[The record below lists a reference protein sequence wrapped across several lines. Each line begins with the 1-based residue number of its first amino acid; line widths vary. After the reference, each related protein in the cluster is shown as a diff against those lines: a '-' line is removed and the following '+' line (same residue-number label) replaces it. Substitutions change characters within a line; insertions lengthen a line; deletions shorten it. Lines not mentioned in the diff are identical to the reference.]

1 MIGWHSHLR
10 GFEQMNV
17 AENVG
22 KQAAVNPSLVIGLTF
37 VATLG
42 GLLFGYDTAVIS
54 GAVSSIDAYF
64 IDPLGWSE
72 TARSSLSGWTI
83 SSAIFGCIIG
93 AAVAG
98 WISTALGRRGG
109 LMVAGLMFLLGSIG
123 SAWPEFGFGAVGQM
137 GPGALIPFIVYRILG
152 GIGVGIASMLSP
164 LYIAEISPSA
174 IRGRLVSFNQ
184 LAIVGGILLVYV
196 VNWFVA
202 SQGDDAWVKSTG
214 WRYMLASEAIPSGIL
229 LILLMFVPDTPRWL
243 VLRGRSAEALDQL
256 RRMMRESDARAI
268 LADIERSLAVRSGK
282 MLSFGLPVVVIG
294 VLISVFQQFVGINA
308 VLYYAPLM
316 FQNMGASTDTALL
329 QTAVV
334 GGANVIFTVVAIV
347 TVDKWG
353 RKPLLV
359 TGAVIMAVAM
369 IALGC
374 LFNAKVVGLGALIAV
389 VVYIAGFAL
398 SWGPVAWVMLS
409 EMFPNAIK
417 GKAMAFAVAAQWI
430 ANLLVSVSFKV
441 LDGNSVLNAM
451 FNHGFAYW
459 IYGGMSVLA
468 AVFVIRYV
476 PETKGRSLEA
486 IQEMWGKPEAAG
498 AAIASHG
505 ES

>member
-1 MIGWHSHLR
+1 
-10 GFEQMNV
+10 
-17 AENVG
+17 
-22 KQAAVNPSLVIGLTF
+22 
-37 VATLG
+37 
-42 GLLFGYDTAVIS
+42 
-54 GAVSSIDAYF
+54 
-64 IDPLGWSE
+64 
-72 TARSSLSGWTI
+72 
-83 SSAIFGCIIG
+83 
-93 AAVAG
+93 
-98 WISTALGRRGG
+98 
-109 LMVAGLMFLLGSIG
+109 
-123 SAWPEFGFGAVGQM
+123 
-137 GPGALIPFIVYRILG
+137 
-152 GIGVGIASMLSP
+152 MLSP

-184 LAIVGGILLVYV
+184 LAIVGGILLVYF

-214 WRYMLASEAIPSGIL
+214 WRYMLASEAIPSAIL

-243 VLRGRSAEALDQL
+243 VLRGRSPEALTQL
-256 RRMMRESDARAI
+256 RRLMSERDAREI
-268 LADIERSLAVRSGK
+268 LADIERTMVRTSHK
-282 MLSFGLPVVVIG
+282 LLTFGLPVILIG
-294 VLISVFQQFVGINA
+294 IMISVFQQFVGINA

-329 QTAVV
+329 QTVVV
-334 GGANVIFTVVAIV
+334 GGANVIFTVIAIV

-359 TGAVIMAVAM
+359 TGAIIMAVAM

-374 LFNAKVVGLGALIAV
+374 LFNAKIVGLAALVAV

-417 GKAMAFAVAAQWI
+417 GKAMGIAVAAQWI
-430 ANLLVSVSFKV
+430 ANLLVSASFKV
-441 LDGNSVLNAM
+441 LDGNSVLNAL

-468 AVFVIRYV
+468 ALFVLRYV

-486 IQEMWGKPEAAG
+486 IQDLWGKPATAG
-498 AAIASHG
+498 ATVAPSHPH
-505 ES
+505 S

>member
-1 MIGWHSHLR
+1 
-10 GFEQMNV
+10 MNV
-17 AENVG
+17 EKSGTERGAPAAE
-22 KQAAVNPSLVIGLTF
+22 VNTSLVIGLTF

-54 GAVSSIDAYF
+54 GAVTSIDAYF
-64 IDPLGWSE
+64 IDPLGLSE

-83 SSAIFGCIIG
+83 SSALLGCIIG
-93 AAVAG
+93 AMVAG
-98 WISTALGRRGG
+98 WVSTALGRRGG
-109 LMVAGLMFLLGSIG
+109 LMVAGLMFLLGSVG
-123 SAWPEFGFGAVGQM
+123 SAWPEFGFGPIGHM
-137 GPGALIPFIVYRILG
+137 GPDALRPFIAYRILG
-152 GIGVGIASMLSP
+152 GVGVGIASMLSP

-184 LAIVGGILLVYV
+184 LAIVGGILLVYF

-214 WRYMLASEAIPSGIL
+214 WRYMLASEAIPSAIL

-243 VLRGRSAEALDQL
+243 VLRGRSPEALTQL
-256 RRMMRESDARAI
+256 RRLMSERDAREI
-268 LADIERSLAVRSGK
+268 LADIERTMVRTSHK
-282 MLSFGLPVVVIG
+282 LLTFGLPVILIG
-294 VLISVFQQFVGINA
+294 IMISVFQQFVGINA

-329 QTAVV
+329 QTVVV
-334 GGANVIFTVVAIV
+334 GGANVIFTVIAIV

-359 TGAVIMAVAM
+359 TGAIIMAVAM

-374 LFNAKVVGLGALIAV
+374 LFNAKIVGLAALVAV

-417 GKAMAFAVAAQWI
+417 GKAMGIAVAAQWI
-430 ANLLVSVSFKV
+430 ANLLVSASFKV
-441 LDGNSVLNAM
+441 LDGNSVLNAL

-468 AVFVIRYV
+468 ALFVLRYV

-486 IQEMWGKPEAAG
+486 IQDLWGKPATAG
-498 AAIASHG
+498 ATVAPSHPH
-505 ES
+505 S

>member
-1 MIGWHSHLR
+1 
-10 GFEQMNV
+10 
-17 AENVG
+17 
-22 KQAAVNPSLVIGLTF
+22 
-37 VATLG
+37 
-42 GLLFGYDTAVIS
+42 
-54 GAVSSIDAYF
+54 
-64 IDPLGWSE
+64 
-72 TARSSLSGWTI
+72 
-83 SSAIFGCIIG
+83 
-93 AAVAG
+93 
-98 WISTALGRRGG
+98 
-109 LMVAGLMFLLGSIG
+109 
-123 SAWPEFGFGAVGQM
+123 
-137 GPGALIPFIVYRILG
+137 
-152 GIGVGIASMLSP
+152 
-164 LYIAEISPSA
+164 
-174 IRGRLVSFNQ
+174 
-184 LAIVGGILLVYV
+184 
-196 VNWFVA
+196 
-202 SQGDDAWVKSTG
+202 VKSTG
-214 WRYMLASEAIPSGIL
+214 WRYMLASEAIPSAIL

-243 VLRGRSAEALDQL
+243 VLRGRSTEALAQL
-256 RRMMRESDARAI
+256 RRVMGESEARGI
-268 LADIERSLAVRSGK
+268 LCDIEKSLVVKSGA
-282 MLSFGLPVVVIG
+282 MLSFGLPVIVIG

-316 FQNMGASTDTALL
+316 FSNMGASTDTAFL
-329 QTAVV
+329 QTVIV

-417 GKAMAFAVAAQWI
+417 GKAMGLAVAAQWI

-441 LDGNSVLNAM
+441 LDGSSALNAM

-459 IYGGMSVLA
+459 IYGGMSILA
-468 AVFVIRYV
+468 ALFVIRYV

-486 IQEMWGKPEAAG
+486 IQEMWSKPEAT
-498 AAIASHG
+498 AATVASQPHT
-505 ES
+505 

>member
-1 MIGWHSHLR
+1 
-10 GFEQMNV
+10 MNV
-17 AENVG
+17 G
-22 KQAAVNPSLVIGLTF
+22 RDTGVNTSLMIGLTF

-64 IDPLGWSE
+64 IDPLKLPE
-72 TARSSLSGWTI
+72 LARGSLSAWTI
-83 SSAIFGCIIG
+83 NSALLGCILG
-93 AAVAG
+93 ALVAG
-98 WISTALGRRGG
+98 WISTVMGRKGG
-109 LMVAGLMFLLGSIG
+109 LMLAGLLFLLGSLG
-123 SAWPEFGFGAVGQM
+123 SAWPELGFGQIGQM
-137 GPGALIPFIVYRILG
+137 GPKALNQFVIYRVLG
-152 GIGVGIASMLSP
+152 GVGVGVASMLSP

-184 LAIVGGILLVYV
+184 LAIVGGILLVYF
-196 VNWFVA
+196 VNYFVA
-202 SQGDDAWVKSTG
+202 AQGDDAWIKATG
-214 WRYMLASEAIPSGIL
+214 WRYMLASEAIPAAIL
-229 LILLMFVPDTPRWL
+229 IVLLLFVPDTPRWL
-243 VLRGRSAEALDQL
+243 VLRGRSNEALDGL
-256 RRMMRESDARAI
+256 RKVMGESDARGI
-268 LADIERSLAVRSGK
+268 LSEIQASLAEKSGK
-282 MLSFGLPVVVIG
+282 LLSFGLPVIVIG
-294 VLISVFQQFVGINA
+294 VLISAFQQLVGINA

-316 FQNMGASTDTALL
+316 FSNMGASTDTALL
-329 QTAVV
+329 QTVVV

-374 LFNAKVVGLGALIAV
+374 LFNAHVVGMAALVAV

-417 GKAMAFAVAAQWI
+417 GKAMGLAVAAQWI
-430 ANLLVSVSFKV
+430 TNWLVSSSFKV
-441 LDGNSVLNAM
+441 IDGNSVLNGM

-459 IYGGMSVLA
+459 IYGGFSVLA
-468 AVFVIRYV
+468 ALFVIRYV

-486 IQEMWGKPEAAG
+486 IQELWSKPEATPATV
-498 AAIASHG
+498 ASHPHP
-505 ES
+505 

>member
-1 MIGWHSHLR
+1 
-10 GFEQMNV
+10 MNTGQNSSQNLGRSG
-17 AENVG
+17 ADG
-22 KQAAVNPSLVIGLTF
+22 GVNTSLVIGLTF

-54 GAVSSIDAYF
+54 GAVGSIDAYF
-64 IDPLGWSE
+64 IEPQHLAE
-72 TARSSLSGWTI
+72 TTRDSLSGWTI

-93 AAVAG
+93 AGVAG

-123 SAWPEFGFGAVGQM
+123 SAWPEFGFGTIGQM
-137 GPGALIPFIVYRILG
+137 GPEALRPFIFYRILG
-152 GIGVGIASMLSP
+152 GVGVGIASMLSP

-184 LAIVGGILLVYV
+184 LAIVGGILLVYF
-196 VNWFVA
+196 VNYFVA
-202 SQGDDAWVKSTG
+202 LQGDDAWVKSTG
-214 WRYMLASEAIPSGIL
+214 WRYMLASEAIPSAIL

-243 VLRGRSAEALDQL
+243 VLRGRSAEALTQL
-256 RRMMRESDARAI
+256 RRVMGEIDAREI
-268 LADIERSLAVRSGK
+268 LADIEHSLIAGSGK
-282 MLSFGLPVVVIG
+282 LLSFGLPVIVIG
-294 VLISVFQQFVGINA
+294 ILISVFQQFVGINA

-316 FQNMGASTDTALL
+316 FQNMGSSTNAALL
-329 QTAVV
+329 QTMIV

-353 RKPLLV
+353 RKPLLI
-359 TGAVIMAVAM
+359 TGAIIMAVAM
-369 IALGC
+369 ISLGC
-374 LFNAKVVGLGALIAV
+374 LFNAKAVGLGLLIAA

-409 EMFPNAIK
+409 EMFPNSIK
-417 GKAMAFAVAAQWI
+417 GKAMGIAVAAQWI

-441 LDGNSVLNAM
+441 LIGNSVLNAM
-451 FNHGFAYW
+451 FNHGFPYW

-468 AVFVIRYV
+468 ALFVWRYV
-476 PETKGRSLEA
+476 PETKGRSLES
-486 IQEMWGKPEAAG
+486 IQDMWGKSQTTG
-498 AAIASHG
+498 AAVAPSHPNT
-505 ES
+505 

>member
-1 MIGWHSHLR
+1 
-10 GFEQMNV
+10 MN
-17 AENVG
+17 AG
-22 KQAAVNPSLVIGLTF
+22 QDAGVNTSLVIGLTF

-54 GAVSSIDAYF
+54 GAVTSIDAYF
-64 IDPLGWSE
+64 IDPLGLSE

-83 SSAIFGCIIG
+83 SSALMGCIIG
-93 AAVAG
+93 AMVAG
-98 WISTALGRRGG
+98 WISTALGRKGG
-109 LMVAGLMFLLGSIG
+109 LVVAGLLFLAGSIG
-123 SAWPEFGFGAVGQM
+123 SAWPEFGFGTIGQM
-137 GPGALIPFIVYRILG
+137 GPEALRPFIVYRILG
-152 GIGVGIASMLSP
+152 GVGVGIASMLSP

-184 LAIVGGILLVYV
+184 LAIVGGILLVYF
-196 VNWFVA
+196 VNYFVA

-243 VLRGRSAEALDQL
+243 VLRGRSAEALAQL
-256 RRMMRESDARAI
+256 RRVMGESEARGI
-268 LADIERSLAVRSGK
+268 LSDIEKSLVVKSGA
-282 MLSFGLPVVVIG
+282 MLSFGLPVIVIG

-316 FQNMGASTDTALL
+316 FSNMGASTDTALL
-329 QTAVV
+329 QTMIV
-334 GGANVIFTVVAIV
+334 GGANVIFTVIAIV

-374 LFNAKVVGLGALIAV
+374 LFNAKAVGLGALVAV

-417 GKAMAFAVAAQWI
+417 GKAMGLAVAAQWI
-430 ANLLVSVSFKV
+430 ANLVVSASFKV
-441 LDGNSVLNAM
+441 LDGSSALNAM

-468 AVFVIRYV
+468 ALFVIRYV

-486 IQEMWGKPEAAG
+486 IQELWSKPDATAATV
-498 AAIASHG
+498 ASHRHT
-505 ES
+505 

>member
-1 MIGWHSHLR
+1 M
-10 GFEQMNV
+10 
-17 AENVG
+17 
-22 KQAAVNPSLVIGLTF
+22 IGLTF

-64 IDPLGWSE
+64 INPLGLPE
-72 TARSSLSGWTI
+72 MARDSLSGWTI
-83 SSAIFGCIIG
+83 GSALLGCILG
-93 AAVAG
+93 AGIAG
-98 WISTALGRRGG
+98 WVSTVMGRKGG
-109 LMVAGLMFLLGSIG
+109 LILAGLLFLLGSLG
-123 SAWPEFGFGAVGQM
+123 SAWPEFGFGTIGQM
-137 GPGALIPFIVYRILG
+137 GPKALNQFVAYRILG
-152 GIGVGIASMLSP
+152 GVGVGVASMLSP

-184 LAIVGGILLVYV
+184 LAIVGGILLVYIVNSV
-196 VNWFVA
+196 VA
-202 SQGDDAWVKSTG
+202 AQGDDAWVKSVG

-229 LILLMFVPDTPRWL
+229 LVLLMFVPDTPRWL
-243 VLRGRSAEALDQL
+243 VLRGRSDEALVQL
-256 RRMMRESDARAI
+256 RRVMGDSDARGI
-268 LADIERSLAVRSGK
+268 LSEIQKSLAEKSGK
-282 MLSFGLPVVVIG
+282 LLSFGLPVLIIG
-294 VLISVFQQFVGINA
+294 ILISVFQQFVGINA

-316 FQNMGASTDTALL
+316 FANMGASTNTAMW
-329 QTAVV
+329 QTVIV

-353 RKPLLV
+353 RKPLLI
-359 TGAVIMAVAM
+359 TGALIMAVAM

-374 LFNAKVVGLGALIAV
+374 LFNARAVGLGALVAV

-417 GKAMAFAVAAQWI
+417 GKAMGIAVAAQWI
-430 ANLLVSVSFKV
+430 ANWVVSTSFKV
-441 LDGNSVLNAM
+441 IDGNSVLNGM

-459 IYGGMSVLA
+459 VYGGFSVLA
-468 AVFVIRYV
+468 ALFVIRYV

-486 IQEMWGKPEAAG
+486 IQELWSKPEATP
-498 AAIASHG
+498 ASVASQPHP
-505 ES
+505 

>member
-1 MIGWHSHLR
+1 
-10 GFEQMNV
+10 MN
-17 AENVG
+17 ASDGRNNG
-22 KQAAVNPSLVIGLTF
+22 AGSAVSSDGEVNKTLIIGLTF

-54 GAVSSIDAYF
+54 GAVTSIDAYF
-64 IDPLGWSE
+64 IDPLGLSE

-83 SSAIFGCIIG
+83 SSALLGCIIG
-93 AAVAG
+93 AMVAG

-109 LMVAGLMFLLGSIG
+109 LIIAGAMFLLGSIG
-123 SAWPEFGFGAVGQM
+123 SAVPEFGFGPIGHM
-137 GPGALIPFIVYRILG
+137 GPDALRPFIFYRILG
-152 GIGVGIASMLSP
+152 GVGVGIASMLSP

-174 IRGRLVSFNQ
+174 VRGRLVSFNQ
-184 LAIVGGILLVYV
+184 LAIVGGILFVYF

-202 SQGDDAWVKSTG
+202 SQGDDVWVKSTG
-214 WRYMLASEAIPSGIL
+214 WRYMLASEAIPAGIF

-243 VLRGRSAEALDQL
+243 VLRGRSAEALTQL
-256 RRMMRESDARAI
+256 RRVMSESDARGI
-268 LADIERSLAVRSGK
+268 LADIERTLVVRSGK
-282 MLSFGLPVVVIG
+282 LFSFGVPVVIVG

-316 FQNMGASTDTALL
+316 FQNMGASTDSALL
-329 QTAVV
+329 QTIFV

-347 TVDKWG
+347 TVDRWG
-353 RKPLLV
+353 RKPLLI
-359 TGAVIMAVAM
+359 TGALIMAASM

-374 LFNAKVVGLGALIAV
+374 LFNARTVGLGALVAV
-389 VVYIAGFAL
+389 VAYIAGFAL

-417 GKAMAFAVAAQWI
+417 GKAMGIAVAAQWI
-430 ANLLVSVSFKV
+430 ANWMVSTSFKV
-441 LDGNSVLNAM
+441 LDGNSVLNTM

-459 IYGGMSVLA
+459 IYGGMSILA
-468 AVFVIRYV
+468 ALFVIRYV

-486 IQEMWGKPEAAG
+486 IQDLWGKQEAGDG
-498 AAIASHG
+498 AMASGH
-505 ES
+505 SRP

>member
-1 MIGWHSHLR
+1 
-10 GFEQMNV
+10 MNV
-17 AENVG
+17 GQHATDSKINT
-22 KQAAVNPSLVIGLTF
+22 SLVIGLTF

-64 IDPLGWSE
+64 IDPLALSE

-83 SSAIFGCIIG
+83 SSALLGCIIG
-93 AAVAG
+93 AMVAG
-98 WISTALGRRGG
+98 WLSTALGRRGG
-109 LMVAGLMFLLGSIG
+109 LVVAGLMFLLGSIG
-123 SAWPEFGFGAVGQM
+123 SAWPEFGFGEIGKM
-137 GPGALIPFIVYRILG
+137 GPEALRPFIVYRILG
-152 GIGVGIASMLSP
+152 GVGVGIASMLSP

-184 LAIVGGILLVYV
+184 LAIVGGILLVYF

-214 WRYMLASEAIPSGIL
+214 WRYMLASEAIPSAIL
-229 LILLMFVPDTPRWL
+229 LVLLMFVPDTPRWL
-243 VLRGRSAEALDQL
+243 VLRGRSEEALTQL
-256 RRMMRESDARAI
+256 RRVMPEGEARGI
-268 LADIERSLAVRSGK
+268 LADIERTLVVRSAK
-282 MLSFGLPVVVIG
+282 MLSFGLPVIVIG
-294 VLISVFQQFVGINA
+294 ILISVFQQFVGINA

-316 FQNMGASTDTALL
+316 FSNMGASTDTALL
-329 QTAVV
+329 QTIVV
-334 GGANVIFTVVAIV
+334 GGANVIFTVVAILS
-347 TVDKWG
+347 VDRWG

-359 TGAVIMAVAM
+359 TGALIMAVAM

-374 LFNAKVVGLGALIAV
+374 LFNAHAVGFGALVAV

-417 GKAMAFAVAAQWI
+417 GKAMGLAVAAQWI
-430 ANLLVSVSFKV
+430 ANLLVSASFKV
-441 LDGNSVLNAM
+441 LDGSSVLNAM

-459 IYGGMSVLA
+459 IYGAMGVLA
-468 AVFVIRYV
+468 ALFVIRYV

-486 IQEMWGKPEAAG
+486 IQDLWGKPAPADAAV
-498 AAIASHG
+498 ASTHPNT
-505 ES
+505 

>member
-1 MIGWHSHLR
+1 
-10 GFEQMNV
+10 MNSGTSGTG
-17 AENVG
+17 AG
-22 KQAAVNPSLVIGLTF
+22 VNTSLVIGLTF

-54 GAVSSIDAYF
+54 GAVTSIDAYF
-64 IDPLGWSE
+64 INPLHLSE
-72 TARSSLSGWTI
+72 TARDSLSGWTI
-83 SSAIFGCIIG
+83 SSALLGCIIG
-93 AAVAG
+93 AMVAG
-98 WISTALGRRGG
+98 WISTVLGRRGG
-109 LMVAGLMFLLGSIG
+109 LVVAGLMFLLGSIG
-123 SAWPEFGFGAVGQM
+123 SAWPEFGLGEIGKM
-137 GPGALIPFIVYRILG
+137 GPDALRPFIIYRILG

-164 LYIAEISPSA
+164 LYIAEISPAA

-184 LAIVGGILLVYV
+184 LAIVGGILLVYF
-196 VNWFVA
+196 VNWIVLE
-202 SQGDDAWVKSTG
+202 QGDDSWLKSTG

-243 VLRGRSAEALDQL
+243 VLRGRSAEALAQL
-256 RRMMRESDARAI
+256 RRVMGEKDAREI
-268 LADIERSLAVRSGK
+268 VADIERTITTHSHKL
-282 MLSFGLPVVVIG
+282 LSFGLPVLLIG
-294 VLISVFQQFVGINA
+294 IMISVFQQFVGINA

-316 FQNMGASTDTALL
+316 FQNMGASTNSAFL
-329 QTAVV
+329 QTVVV

-353 RKPLLV
+353 RKPLLI
-359 TGAVIMAVAM
+359 TGAVIMAAAM
-369 IALGC
+369 LVLGS

-417 GKAMAFAVAAQWI
+417 GKAMGLAVAAQWI
-430 ANLLVSVSFKV
+430 ANLLVSASFKV
-441 LDGNSVLNAM
+441 LDGNSVLNAL

-459 IYGGMSVLA
+459 IYGAMSVLA
-468 AVFVIRYV
+468 ALFVIRYV

-486 IQEMWGKPEAAG
+486 IQDLWCKPETTAG
-498 AAIASHG
+498 TVAPSQQ
-505 ES
+505 